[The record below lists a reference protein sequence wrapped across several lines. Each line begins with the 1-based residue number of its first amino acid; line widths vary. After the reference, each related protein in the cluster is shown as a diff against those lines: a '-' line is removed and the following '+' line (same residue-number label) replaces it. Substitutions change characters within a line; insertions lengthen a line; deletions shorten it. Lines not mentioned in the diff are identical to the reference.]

1 MIRSASVLAVVV
13 SFNGGDGI
21 GATIAALRAQC
32 AHVLVVDNGSS
43 SASRDALRAF
53 AQSLHVETL
62 WLDDNRGIGAAL
74 NLGVARARELECAWL
89 LTMDQDSVVGPQFL
103 AACAAAVT
111 EDPSRRCLAAAIRA
125 AADTSPAVTG
135 NSAVSYAITS
145 GNLVALS
152 VFDAIG
158 PYDEGFFID
167 CVDFDFSLRLRRAGI
182 GITRV
187 GEATLR
193 HQLGDAVPL
202 PRWVGRVFARH
213 SPGRRYYMY
222 RNYLYLAERY
232 VTAFPGFV
240 LKLGL
245 LQLAQTV
252 LIAAYDAKPAA
263 SYAAVIR
270 GIRDYVARRTG
281 PELAGQ
287 R

>member
-1 MIRSASVLAVVV
+1 MIGSANVLVVVV
-13 SFNGGDGI
+13 SYNGGDGI
-21 GATIAALRAQC
+21 GATLAALRAQFV
-32 AHVLVVDNGSS
+32 HVLVVDNGSS
-43 SASRDALRAF
+43 SASRDALRTF
-53 AQSLHVETL
+53 AQTFQVEAL
-62 WLDDNRGIGAAL
+62 WLDENRGIGAAL
-74 NLGVARARELECAWL
+74 NLGVARARELGCTWL
-89 LTMDQDSVVGPQFL
+89 LTMDQDSIVGPKFL
-103 AACAAAVT
+103 AACAAAVG
-111 EDPSRRCLAAAIRA
+111 ENSSRRCLAAAIRP
-125 AADTSPAVTG
+125 AADHSPVVGGNTS
-135 NSAVSYAITS
+135 VSYAITS
-145 GNLVALS
+145 GSLISLS
-152 VFDAIG
+152 VFETIG

-240 LKLGL
+240 LKLGM
-245 LQLAQTV
+245 LQLVQTV

-263 SYAAVIR
+263 SYAAVMR